1 MTDWTNSKELEE
13 CFPDVTIDM
22 EPVADLICC
31 QVKMPKEKIGSII
44 LTDIDKD
51 YDRWNTMIAR
61 VVKMGP
67 VAFKDP
73 DTLKPWPEGQW
84 VYIGDYVVI
93 PKYGSVKFAK
103 TISGRQDKCLFA
115 FLRCKDIRAIIT
127 GNPLEVEEYV

>member
-1 MTDWTNSKELEE
+1 MNSEELKE
-13 CFPDVTIDM
+13 CFPDVVIDM
-22 EPVADLICC
+22 EPVGDLICC

-44 LTDIDKD
+44 LTDMDKD

-61 VVKMGP
+61 VVKAGP

-73 DTLKPWPEGQW
+73 DTLEAWPEGQW
-84 VYIGDYVVI
+84 ANIGDYVVI

-103 TISGRQDKCLFA
+103 TIPGRKEKCLFA
-115 FLRCKDIRAIIT
+115 FLRCKDIRAVVT